1 MHSNIFG
8 SAPKQEI
15 SPESLESKE
24 QFPIV
29 DTKVVLEFFRHG
41 NKARVDVPDHEI
53 PLSEKGRAQA
63 GTKGKDLHP
72 QAGVALG
79 WGSPRLRTQE
89 TAYRVMLAD
98 NDMTSAMSL
107 EEMKAKVK
115 EEMGGVG
122 KKMIEDE
129 RLNFTVDG
137 VVGQAAEKAYAEGRY
152 LEWLLKESDTLA
164 LETKDTG
171 SSVAIRLASNIAE
184 ICKRYVDVGK
194 NFNRLV
200 AGINKYE
207 DQGNQLE
214 RYLGT
219 HQGVM
224 ESFVAKVLGKTKGA
238 EERDRFFAA
247 VGAAGFSETQG
258 VRVVV
263 NNHGSEQYIVFE
275 YPVKEG
281 EELKKETVQF
291 GQEVL
296 DSIIDERKAFEAA
309 IEGPTA

>member
-1 MHSNIFG
+1 MNLSSFG
-8 SAPKQEI
+8 FGKAPETPLNNQEKQQ
-15 SPESLESKE
+15 L
-24 QFPIV
+24 V

-63 GTKGKDLHP
+63 DAKGQELHP
-72 QAGVALG
+72 QVDVALG
-79 WGSPRLRTQE
+79 WGSPRLRSQE

-98 NDMTSAMSL
+98 NDISADMSL
-107 EEMKAKVK
+107 EDMRAKVK

-137 VVGQAAEKAYAEGRY
+137 VVGKAAEKAYGEGRY
-152 LEWLLKESDTLA
+152 LEWLLKESNALA
-164 LETKDTG
+164 QETKDTG
-171 SSVAIRLASNIAE
+171 SSVAIRLASNISE
-184 ICKRYVDVGK
+184 ICKRYLDAGK

-200 AGINKYE
+200 AGTNKYE
-207 DQGNQLE
+207 SQGNQLE

-224 ESFVAKVLGKTKGA
+224 ESFVAKVLEKTKGT

-247 VGAAGFSETQG
+247 VGAAGFAETQG
-258 VRVVV
+258 VKVEIK
-263 NNHGSEQYIVFE
+263 NHGGEQHLVFE

-281 EELKKETVQF
+281 EETKKETVQF
-291 GQEVL
+291 DQGVL
-296 DSIIDERKAFEAA
+296 DDIINERKAFETL
-309 IEGPTA
+309 IQG